1 MNIIKIKFFFEI
13 ILLLIIL
20 ISLYLGLTYAKF
32 HTDPWHWGT
41 TASTALDYINGY
53 KMFKEIDIQY
63 GPGMPILFSFI
74 NTFYKIDYY
83 SIGVI
88 TNFIYSL
95 NLIFVYLVIKNLT
108 NKLTAITITLFVF
121 SLTHYPQIP
130 WADFYAGFCITLS
143 IFFLTINNKKKVPII
158 IASFFLTLAIIF
170 RNTYL
175 INILISILIYL
186 FFTKLKNISISYHIK
201 TYFYF
206 FFTFTLM
213 YFFFLFINGDLRS
226 WYIQGIGKTNLLF
239 NTTYKGYD
247 IAYIYAVLKLIY
259 HLFIPKKIVD
269 IYFSIIFVLNLFF
282 LLLILFKRK
291 DLELKN
297 LENKN
302 IILYSILGFSGLI
315 QSLNEYEV
323 FRNSMACISIFF
335 VVGYFL
341 EKINNKKTFIALHI
355 ILLILI
361 FSIFPKSNYYQVN
374 IYPTLG
380 YVDLNNQFV
389 SDKKLFYKTNI
400 KFFGEHR
407 FNQETIKYYYDVRSL
422 ICKYDKIINYSIDRT
437 LIYICDKKNNIIS
450 TVNWHP
456 IFFNNPQLDQKYKK
470 QPIENNEIVITD
482 SGFSNPNLK
491 LIKKINIPKYTR
503 FTKADVFRQHF
514 DDQLFFY
521 TKK

>member
-1 MNIIKIKFFFEI
+1 MNIVKIKFFFEI

-74 NTFYKIDYY
+74 NIFYKIDYY
-83 SIGVI
+83 SIGVV
-88 TNFIYSL
+88 TNVVYSL
-95 NLIFVYLVIKNLT
+95 NLIFTYLVIKKLT
-108 NKLTAITITLFVF
+108 NKLTAITITLFIF

-143 IFFLTINNKKKVPII
+143 IFFLTIYKKKIIPII
-158 IASFFLTLAIIF
+158 IASMFLTLALIF

-186 FFTKLKNISISYHIK
+186 FFTKFKNISVSSHIK
-201 TYFYF
+201 KYFYF
-206 FFTFTLM
+206 FFIFTLI
-213 YFFFLFINGDLRS
+213 YFIFLFINNDLRS
-226 WYIQGIGKTNLLF
+226 WYIQGIGKTDLLF
-239 NTTYKGYD
+239 KNTYKGYD
-247 IAYIYAVLKLIY
+247 TAYIYAVLKLIY
-259 HLFIPKKIVD
+259 NLFIPKKIVD
-269 IYFSIIFVLNLFF
+269 IYFSTIFILNLFF
-282 LLLILFKRK
+282 LFLIFFKTK

-302 IILYSILGFSGLI
+302 IIFYSILGFSGLI

-335 VVGYFL
+335 VVSYL
-341 EKINNKKTFIALHI
+341 LQKINNKKTFIVLHV

-361 FSIFPKSNYYQVN
+361 FPIFPKSYYYQVN

-380 YVDLNNQFV
+380 YVDLNGQFV
-389 SDKKLFYKTNI
+389 SDKKLFSKTNI
-400 KFFGEHR
+400 KFFGEHQ
-407 FNQETIKYYYDVRSL
+407 FNQETIKYYYDVRLL

-437 LIYICDKKNNIIS
+437 LIYICDKKNKIIS

-456 IFFNNPQLDQKYKK
+456 IFFNDTQLDQNYKK
-470 QPIENNEIVITD
+470 QPIDNNEIIIAD
-482 SGFSNPNLK
+482 SSFSNPNVK

-503 FTKADVFRQHF
+503 FTKADVFRRHF

-521 TKK
+521 VKK